1 MKQGWA
7 IGKREAGAIIVERQE
22 LDRSQ
27 TLEIQDAKAI
37 AWSSLDE
44 WLSGLFSLLI
54 KKKRVIYW
62 SVLNL
67 SHVIAGRKSW
77 VRLSQGNV

>member
-44 WLSGLFSLLI
+44 
-54 KKKRVIYW
+54 
-62 SVLNL
+62 
-67 SHVIAGRKSW
+67 
-77 VRLSQGNV
+77 